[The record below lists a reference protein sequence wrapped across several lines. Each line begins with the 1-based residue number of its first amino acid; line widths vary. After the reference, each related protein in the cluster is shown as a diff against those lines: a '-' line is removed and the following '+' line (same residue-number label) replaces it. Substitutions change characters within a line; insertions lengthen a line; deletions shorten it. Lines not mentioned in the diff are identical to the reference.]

1 MQSYKLLPLAGLLLL
16 GACAPTLPVQ
26 VEPDGYT
33 SRPTSERIQD
43 LESAAAQLREQQLA
57 MGQSLTWIEG
67 QIKAMRYQEA
77 HEGST
82 VVAPPAA
89 TTPATTSTQ
98 PHPPAAAPAATPD
111 AVPEKHSEAS
121 PTPLVPAAEPA
132 AVSALNNEDMDVEP
146 TTQPHNSSSTV
157 APHSGFAVHLASYT
171 RHEQLAR
178 GWREIKQH
186 NGTALEGL
194 KPFGSSFTD
203 ARGHDWV
210 RLNVGPFE
218 TRQAAAARCADIK
231 TTGAFCDVQEVS
243 ADSVIAVN

>member
-1 MQSYKLLPLAGLLLL
+1 MQSYKLLSLSGLLLL

-26 VEPDGYT
+26 VEPEGYT
-33 SRPTSERIQD
+33 SRPASERIQD

-77 HEGST
+77 HEGSP
-82 VVAPPAA
+82 VVAPVAA
-89 TTPATTSTQ
+89 
-98 PHPPAAAPAATPD
+98 PHPAPPAPAPAPAATPE

-121 PTPLVPAAEPA
+121 PTPLVPAADPA
-132 AVSALNNEDMDVEP
+132 TVSALSNEDMDVEP
-146 TTQPHNSSSTV
+146 GQPHNEGSAAT
-157 APHSGFAVHLASYT
+157 APSGFAVHLASYS
-171 RHEQLAR
+171 RQGQLVR
-178 GWREIKQH
+178 GWQEIKQH
-186 NGTALEGL
+186 NGTSLAGL

-218 TRQAAAARCADIK
+218 TRHAAAARCAEIK
-231 TTGAFCDVQEVS
+231 ATGTFCDVQEVS
-243 ADSVIAVN
+243 ADSIIAVN